1 MVLLHPRCERI
12 SQAIRHFDIK
22 NPEIHLRVEERHCLF
37 NRGDHQG
44 VAVQGLFHQHGHR
57 VGDEWIVL
65 NDEHAFF
72 HVHANATLSGVTSF
86 MAMPIST
93 RISENSFNAANQST
107 SGTVDIGFPDAPASV
122 RLQLRRSTAEL
133 HAALD
138 GCIAPLLSKGV
149 REYVTFLRRTA
160 AALLPIEDAL
170 EAADVAALVPD
181 WNERSRRQALAL
193 DLAELDAGAAR
204 AMPFAPIRSDAFG
217 FGVLYVLEGSRLG
230 ATSLAGIVA
239 GHSDA
244 RLQAATRYLNHGAGR
259 KLWPRFLT
267 QLERNKPVRHAPQ
280 ETAAGAIAAF
290 GAFVAA
296 FKAART

>member
-1 MVLLHPRCERI
+1 
-12 SQAIRHFDIK
+12 
-22 NPEIHLRVEERHCLF
+22 
-37 NRGDHQG
+37 
-44 VAVQGLFHQHGHR
+44 
-57 VGDEWIVL
+57 
-65 NDEHAFF
+65 
-72 HVHANATLSGVTSF
+72 

-93 RISENSFNAANQST
+93 RIGENSFNAADQST

-133 HAALD
+133 HAGLD

-193 DLAELDAGAAR
+193 DLAELDADVAR
-204 AMPFAPIRSDAFG
+204 AMPFAPIRSHAFA

-230 ATSLAGIVA
+230 ATSLARIVA

-244 RLQAATRYLNHGAGR
+244 RLQAATRYLNHGVGH

-267 QLERNKPVRHAPQ
+267 QLETSKPVRRAPQ
-280 ETAAGAIAAF
+280 ETTAGAIAAF

-296 FKAART
+296 FKAARA